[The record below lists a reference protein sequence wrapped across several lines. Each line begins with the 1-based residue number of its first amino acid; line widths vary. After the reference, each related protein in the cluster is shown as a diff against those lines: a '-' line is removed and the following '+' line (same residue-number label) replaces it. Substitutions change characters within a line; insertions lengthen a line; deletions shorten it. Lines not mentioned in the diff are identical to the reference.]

1 MTDLVLNLEKR
12 DGLGKNK
19 VDKVRSEGLV
29 PGILYT
35 KGEEN
40 IPIVAKQNEL
50 MKVIDNAGT
59 STLVDA
65 VVDGKTTKILFKEIQ
80 RHPYKNQILHF
91 DLFGVNLKEK
101 LKVMVPVVL
110 ENRDNIRV
118 QPSVLMQVLD
128 EVEVECLPTNLPSE
142 ALVDVENMEIGDT
155 ILVSNLDVANIEGL
169 TVLTDLEEVVA
180 TLSEPREEVEEEV
193 SEDVEAADVPTVDE
207 TESTEEA

>member
-19 VDKVRSEGLV
+19 VDKVRSQGLV